1 MPLGQRE
8 TSTAL
13 VPLPQRATRF
23 SHLQLQLD
31 QVQLEQTVQ
40 LAEQRERKQRD
51 QETWPVRLQMVTG
64 FLCLHRRAKQ
74 TDQLDQLDQV
84 QRVMLKSQMQK
95 LSSLPLHFAQS

>member
-8 TSTAL
+8 MSTAL

-23 SHLQLQLD
+23 SHLQ
-31 QVQLEQTVQ
+31 VQLEQMVQ

-51 QETWPVRLQMVTG
+51 QEAMVPWPVQQMVTE
-64 FLCLHRRAKQ
+64 FLCLHRRVKQ
-74 TDQLDQLDQV
+74 TDQLDPLDQV

-95 LSSLPLHFAQS
+95 LSSLPHFAQS